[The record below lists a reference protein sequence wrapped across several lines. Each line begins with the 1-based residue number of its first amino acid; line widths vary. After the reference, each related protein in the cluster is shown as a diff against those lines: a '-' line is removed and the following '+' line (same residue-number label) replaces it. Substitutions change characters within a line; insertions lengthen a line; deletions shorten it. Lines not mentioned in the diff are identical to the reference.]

1 MTGKSR
7 WGIVILTSV
16 SYVIYWNWWWFIL
29 YILGV
34 ISIHPASSGPDM
46 LLLLLKAPTNNWA
59 PSSPTRLT
67 SWAFSS
73 STDFSLTIS
82 CLSTG
87 LNPALSKR
95 SRVAPRRTLSLSAFS
110 ARSDSI
116 FNALGA
122 ISAKLRCNS
131 SVIWSAHSLR
141 SFQAW
146 FRSVWVSLYP
156 AFFAASKWSP
166 ELTYSSTN
174 TCLWLVKLV
183 FAIIH
188 IGFSYSKFIIP
199 KISHPPCR
207 FDRMNI

>member
-1 MTGKSR
+1 MTGKSW
-7 WGIVILTSV
+7 WGILILTSV
-16 SYVIYWNWWWFIL
+16 SYAIYMHWLDFAF
-29 YILGV
+29 YMLGV
-34 ISIHPASSGPDM
+34 ISIHPANSGPDM
-46 LLLLLKAPTNNWA
+46 LFLLLKALISISA
-59 PSSPTRLT
+59 PFSPTRLT

-131 SVIWSAHSLR
+131 SVIWSAHSL
-141 SFQAW
+141 
-146 FRSVWVSLYP
+146 Y
-156 AFFAASKWSP
+156 AAYKP
-166 ELTYSSTN
+166 DYAMYA
-174 TCLWLVKLV
+174 CLC
-183 FAIIH
+183 IQP
-188 IGFSYSKFIIP
+188 S
-199 KISHPPCR
+199 
-207 FDRMNI
+207 